1 MVGMRVMAMAW
12 KGNGEIE
19 EPVSSLDWLLSAR
32 AMTSPGNDAKTFPI
46 RENFATPIALQIFRD
61 M

>member
-1 MVGMRVMAMAW
+1 MAMAW